1 MNKLSESLKK
11 IWDKF
16 KSFGKVI
23 KIAIIVAIIAIIV
36 AIISAIVLKNSN
48 KYETLF
54 SDLEASDAQNVIT
67 KLNADK
73 VDMKIQGN
81 SILVDKSKVDE
92 LRMELAPTLNS
103 GSTGYE
109 LMDSGSSF
117 GMTDD
122 EFNIK
127 KLIMLQ
133 GELEKS
139 IKSLEPVESCKV
151 LISQAEDSVFMKKA
165 SEGSATVT
173 LKVKTG
179 YKVSDDQVKAIVALV
194 SKSTSNIPEKNVE
207 VIDTNMNLLTSKTDQ
222 IDTENGKNGVSSESI
237 KEHKDAESDYESK
250 LQENIVN
257 LLEPVV
263 GQGKVTAKVNVDFD
277 YDSKKV
283 TDTQIDPTKA
293 LISQDI
299 KKEYNN
305 DNGGAKSESPVDNN
319 MSNTIAG
326 ESESTTS
333 SSEEQTSNYD
343 HSKTITEIIPAVGEV
358 RRLTASVVIDG
369 NLDGDTQEAF
379 ENAIKAAIGY
389 SNNRNDEI
397 SVVGMNY
404 DTALDE
410 QKQQQVQA
418 LNDQIAAEKR
428 NQIIKYV
435 IIGACILAAIITVV
449 IILIKRKRKEEE
461 KLLDVMINDNLPE
474 VEPVNYDPI
483 DFSTNDEKSM
493 REEEIK
499 NYAKDKPEQVAE
511 IIKSWLS
518 ESEG

>member
-16 KSFGKVI
+16 TSFGKAI
-23 KIAIIVAIIAIIV
+23 KIAIIVAIIAIIA
-36 AIISAIVLKNSN
+36 AIVSVIVLKNSN
-48 KYETLF
+48 KYEVLF
-54 SDLEASDAQNVIT
+54 SDLEATDAQSVIAQ
-67 KLNADK
+67 LNADK

-127 KLIMLQ
+127 KLRMLQ

-139 IKSLEPVESCKV
+139 IKSLEPVETCKV
-151 LISQAEDSVFMKKA
+151 LISPSEDSVFMKESK
-165 SEGSATVT
+165 EGSATVT

-179 YKVSDDQVKAIVALV
+179 YNVSDDQVKAIVALV
-194 SKSTSNIPEKNVE
+194 SRSTSNIPEKNVE
-207 VIDTNMNLLTSKTDQ
+207 VIDTNMNLLTSKLNLGDS
-222 IDTENGKNGVSSESI
+222 DNGSVSSESV
-237 KEHKDAESDYESK
+237 KDHKDAESSYESK

-257 LLEPVV
+257 LLEPIV
-263 GQGKVTAKVNVDFD
+263 GKGKVTAKVNVDLD

-299 KKEYNN
+299 KKEYNK
-305 DNGGAKSESPVDNN
+305 DNGNSTSESPVDNN
-319 MSNTIAG
+319 MSNTIEGDSQGA
-326 ESESTTS
+326 TS
-333 SSEEQTSNYD
+333 GSEEQTSNYD
-343 HSKTITEIIPAVGEV
+343 HSKTITEVIPAAGEV
-358 RRLTASVVIDG
+358 RRLTASVMVDG
-369 NLDGDTQEAF
+369 NLDSDTQEAF
-379 ENAIKAAIGY
+379 ENAIKAAIGFD
-389 SNNRNDEI
+389 SNRNDEL
-397 SVVGMNY
+397 SVIGMNY

-410 QKQQQVQA
+410 QKQEQVKA

-428 NQIIKYV
+428 NQIIKYA
-435 IIGACILAAIITVV
+435 IIGGIILAAIIAIV
-449 IILIKRKRKEEE
+449 IVLVKRKKREEE

-483 DFSTNDEKSM
+483 DFSVNEEKTM
-493 REEEIK
+493 KEEEIK
-499 NYAKDKPEQVAE
+499 KYAKDKPEQVAE
-511 IIKSWLS
+511 IVKSWLS
-518 ESEG
+518 ENEG